1 MLREIF
7 ETISIFHACTVGFY
21 NTTWAIH
28 YCAGKFGKEEETDK
42 DPGSQHISRS
52 KDLPEF

>member
-52 KDLPEF
+52 KDFPEF